1 MGGTE
6 SPALKAGDKRAWPDT
21 PTVLHLN
28 LYFLQYKSRR
38 KVKVFIPDYIFLME
52 IQLYSNYF
60 LNKKSK
66 LDITF
71 LEPPGTINSIKYN
84 IKY

>member
-1 MGGTE
+1 M
-6 SPALKAGDKRAWPDT
+6 
-21 PTVLHLN
+21 
-28 LYFLQYKSRR
+28 QYKSRR

-71 LEPPGTINSIKYN
+71 LEPTGTIKSIKYN
-84 IKY
+84 KEITFPYNYSAENLYRKDQKYDLL